1 MANNYSRR
9 QQPTKKTK
17 GTSRKR
23 PTEHIKTGFSA
34 LQKSVAIIAGILGI
48 ITALITINNYRN
60 SSHNDKK
67 DSTSKTTIIK
77 EKEVDD
83 SNSNNNTANS
93 QAENDSNNNNNSA
106 ESNQN
111 QTATTA
117 NDSNSN
123 SANQNQANSQSQ
135 ANNQQNQNNANAGQ

>member
-83 SNSNNNTANS
+83 SNSNNNAANS

-111 QTATTA
+111 QTVGAFL
-117 NDSNSN
+117 
-123 SANQNQANSQSQ
+123 
-135 ANNQQNQNNANAGQ
+135 

>member
-83 SNSNNNTANS
+83 SNSN
-93 QAENDSNNNNNSA
+93 
-106 ESNQN
+106 
-111 QTATTA
+111 
-117 NDSNSN
+117 SN